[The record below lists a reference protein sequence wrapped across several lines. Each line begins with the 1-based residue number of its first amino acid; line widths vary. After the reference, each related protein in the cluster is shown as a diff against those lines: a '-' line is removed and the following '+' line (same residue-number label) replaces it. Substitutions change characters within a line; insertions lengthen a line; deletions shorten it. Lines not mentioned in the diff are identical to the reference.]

1 MAGLPGLGSGYPTT
15 ELIADLMAIDRNSQ
29 TLIKNKVTSNTTTVT
44 ALQDLNTKIAAL
56 GVLAAKLD
64 KSSELDN
71 LTAANSSTGATATVG
86 IGASAGQIDV
96 VVNAIAKSQ
105 ATVTGAKT
113 AWAGSVITIT
123 GASGTPV
130 ELTAASNSLDDI
142 ITAVNASSTGVT
154 ATKVSA
160 GVDGA
165 GVPQFRLQFSGKE
178 TGAANAFTVREGTA
192 AAGTD
197 VLTQPGAAAVR
208 VASDASVTLFAG
220 SAAEQVVTSKSN
232 TFAELLPGVSVTVSA
247 VSATP
252 VTITITRNA
261 EKTSDAAK
269 GLVTAI
275 NDALA
280 FITART
286 VATAGVDADGNAYTA
301 GGAFTGDRTVRDVTQ
316 KLLDA
321 ASAPIDGV
329 SPSAYGITITKTGTM
344 EFSPE
349 KFAAALAKD
358 PAKTQAAVAEIATR
372 LGTAVDA
379 VSNKTTG
386 SITTRITGQEST
398 IKSLKEEVSKWDD
411 RLEKRQANLERYY
424 TAFEVSMGKLNA
436 QMTWLTDQ
444 VNALNASKD

>member
-15 ELIADLMAIDRNSQ
+15 ELIAELMAIDRNSQ

-44 ALQDLNTKIAAL
+44 ALQELNAKIAAL

-64 KSSELDN
+64 KPSELDN
-71 LTAANSSTGATATVG
+71 LTATSSGAGASGTVG

-96 VVNAIAKSQ
+96 LVTALAKSQ

-123 GASGTPV
+123 GASGAPV

-142 ITAVNASSTGVT
+142 VTAVNASATGVT
-154 ATKVSA
+154 ATKVAA

-165 GVPQFRLQFSGKE
+165 GVPQFRLQFTGKE
-178 TGAANAFTVREGTA
+178 TGAANAFTVLEGTA
-192 AAGTD
+192 GAGTD

-208 VASDASVTLFAG
+208 VASDASLTLFAG
-220 SAAEQVVTSKSN
+220 TAAEQVITSKSN
-232 TFAELLPGVSVTVSA
+232 TFAELLPGVAVTVSA

-252 VTITITRNA
+252 ATITVSRNA
-261 EKTSDAAK
+261 EKTTDAAK
-269 GLVTAI
+269 GLIAAV
-275 NDALA
+275 NDAIA

-286 VATAGVDADGNAYTA
+286 VATASVDANGNAYTA
-301 GGAFTGDRTVRDVTQ
+301 GGAFTGDRTVRDVNQ
-316 KLLDA
+316 KVLAA
-321 ASAPIDGV
+321 ASAPIDGI
-329 SPSAYGITITKTGTM
+329 SPSEYGISITKTGTM
-344 EFSPE
+344 EFNAE

-372 LGTAVDA
+372 LVVATDSI
-379 VSNKTTG
+379 SNKTTG
-386 SITTRITGQEST
+386 SITTKINGQEST

>member
-15 ELIADLMAIDRNSQ
+15 ELIAELMAIDRNSQ

-44 ALQDLNTKIAAL
+44 ALQELNAKIAAL

-64 KSSELDN
+64 KPSELDN
-71 LTAANSSTGATATVG
+71 LTATSSGAGASGTVG

-96 VVNAIAKSQ
+96 LVTALAKSQ

-123 GASGTPV
+123 GASGAPV

-142 ITAVNASSTGVT
+142 VTAVNASATGVT
-154 ATKVSA
+154 ATKVAA

-165 GVPQFRLQFSGKE
+165 GVPQFRLQFTGKE
-178 TGAANAFTVREGTA
+178 TGAANAFTVLEGTA
-192 AAGTD
+192 GAGVD

-208 VASDASVTLFAG
+208 VASDASLTLFAG
-220 SAAEQVVTSKSN
+220 TAAEQVITSKSN
-232 TFAELLPGVSVTVSA
+232 TFAELLPGVAVTVSA

-252 VTITITRNA
+252 ATITVSRNA
-261 EKTSDAAK
+261 EKTTDAAK
-269 GLVTAI
+269 GLIAAV
-275 NDALA
+275 NDAIA

-286 VATAGVDADGNAYTA
+286 VATASVDANGNAYTA
-301 GGAFTGDRTVRDVTQ
+301 GGAFTGDRTVRDVNQ
-316 KLLDA
+316 KVLAA
-321 ASAPIDGV
+321 ASAPIDGI
-329 SPSAYGITITKTGTM
+329 SPSEYGISITKTGTM
-344 EFSPE
+344 EFNAE

-372 LGTAVDA
+372 LVVATDSI
-379 VSNKTTG
+379 SNKTTG
-386 SITTRITGQEST
+386 SITTKINGQEFT

>member
-15 ELIADLMAIDRNSQ
+15 ELIAELMAIDRNSQ

-44 ALQDLNTKIAAL
+44 ALQELNAKIAAL

-64 KSSELDN
+64 KPSELDN
-71 LTAANSSTGATATVG
+71 LTATSSGAGASGTVG

-96 VVNAIAKSQ
+96 LVTALAKSQ

-123 GASGTPV
+123 GASGAPV

-142 ITAVNASSTGVT
+142 VTAVNASATGVT
-154 ATKVSA
+154 ATKVAA

-165 GVPQFRLQFSGKE
+165 GVPQFRLQFTGKE
-178 TGAANAFTVREGTA
+178 TGAANAFTVLEGTTG
-192 AAGTD
+192 AGTD

-208 VASDASVTLFAG
+208 VASDASLTLFAG
-220 SAAEQVVTSKSN
+220 TAAEQVITSKSN
-232 TFAELLPGVSVTVSA
+232 TFAELLPGVAVTVSA

-252 VTITITRNA
+252 ATITVSRNA
-261 EKTSDAAK
+261 EKTTDAAK
-269 GLVTAI
+269 GLIAAV
-275 NDALA
+275 NDAIA

-286 VATAGVDADGNAYTA
+286 VATASVDANGNAYTA
-301 GGAFTGDRTVRDVTQ
+301 GGAFTGDRTVRDVNQ
-316 KLLDA
+316 KVLAA
-321 ASAPIDGV
+321 ASAPIDGI
-329 SPSAYGITITKTGTM
+329 SPSEYGISITKTGTM
-344 EFSPE
+344 EFNAE

-358 PAKTQAAVAEIATR
+358 PAKAQAAVAEIATR
-372 LGTAVDA
+372 LVVATDSI
-379 VSNKTTG
+379 SNKTTG
-386 SITTRITGQEST
+386 SITTKINGQEST

>member
-15 ELIADLMAIDRNSQ
+15 ELIAELMAIDRNSQ

-44 ALQDLNTKIAAL
+44 ALQELNAKIAAL

-64 KSSELDN
+64 KPSELDN
-71 LTAANSSTGATATVG
+71 LTATSSGAGASGTVG

-96 VVNAIAKSQ
+96 LVTALAKSQ

-123 GASGTPV
+123 GASGAPV

-142 ITAVNASSTGVT
+142 VTAVNASATGVT
-154 ATKVSA
+154 ATKVAA

-165 GVPQFRLQFSGKE
+165 GVPQFRLQFTGKE
-178 TGAANAFTVREGTA
+178 TGAANAFTVLEGTA
-192 AAGTD
+192 GAGVD
-197 VLTQPGAAAVR
+197 VLAQPGAAAVR
-208 VASDASVTLFAG
+208 VASDASLTLFAG
-220 SAAEQVVTSKSN
+220 TAAEQVITSKSN
-232 TFAELLPGVSVTVSA
+232 TFAELLPGVAVTVSA

-252 VTITITRNA
+252 ATITVSRNA
-261 EKTSDAAK
+261 EKTTDAAK
-269 GLVTAI
+269 GLIAAV
-275 NDALA
+275 NDAIA

-286 VATAGVDADGNAYTA
+286 VATASVDANGNAYTA
-301 GGAFTGDRTVRDVTQ
+301 GGAFTGDRTVRDVNQ
-316 KLLDA
+316 KVLAA
-321 ASAPIDGV
+321 ASAPIDGI
-329 SPSAYGITITKTGTM
+329 SPSEYGISITKTGTM
-344 EFSPE
+344 EFNAE

-372 LGTAVDA
+372 LVVATDSI
-379 VSNKTTG
+379 SNKTTG
-386 SITTRITGQEST
+386 SITTKINGQEST

>member
-15 ELIADLMAIDRNSQ
+15 ELIAELMAIDRNSQ

-44 ALQDLNTKIAAL
+44 ALQELNAKIAAL

-64 KSSELDN
+64 KPSELDN
-71 LTAANSSTGATATVG
+71 LTATSSGTGVTATVG
-86 IGASAGQIDV
+86 VGASAGQLDV
-96 VVNAIAKSQ
+96 VVTAIAKSQ

-123 GASGTPV
+123 GATGTPV

-142 ITAVNASSTGVT
+142 VTAVNASATGVT

-160 GVDGA
+160 GVDGD
-165 GVPQFRLQFSGKE
+165 GVPQFRLQFTGKE
-178 TGAANAFTVREGTA
+178 TGAANAFTVIEGTA

-197 VLTQPGAAAVR
+197 VLAQPGAAAVR
-208 VASDASVTLFAG
+208 LASDASVTLFAG
-220 SAAEQVVTSKSN
+220 TAAEQVITSKSN
-232 TFAELLPGVSVTVSA
+232 TFAELLPGVAVTVSA
-247 VSATP
+247 ISATP
-252 VTITITRNA
+252 ATVTVSRNA

-269 GLVTAI
+269 GLIAAV

-286 VATAGVDADGNAYTA
+286 VATSSVDADGNAYTA
-301 GGAFTGDRTVRDVTQ
+301 GGAFTGDRAVRDVTQ
-316 KLLDA
+316 KVLDA
-321 ASAPIDGV
+321 ASAPIDGI
-329 SPSAYGITITKTGTM
+329 SPSEYGISITKSGTM
-344 EFSPE
+344 EFDAE

-372 LGTAVDA
+372 LVTATDA
-379 VSNKTTG
+379 VSNKVTG
-386 SITTRITGQEST
+386 SITTKITGQEST

-411 RLEKRQANLERYY
+411 RLATRQANLERYY

>member
-44 ALQDLNTKIAAL
+44 ALQALNTKIAAL

-71 LTAANSSTGATATVG
+71 LTAANSSPGATATVG

-113 AWAGSVITIT
+113 EWAGSVITIT
-123 GASGTPV
+123 GATGTAV

-142 ITAVNASSTGVT
+142 ITAVNASPTGVT

-165 GVPQFRLQFSGKE
+165 GIPQFRLQFSGKE

-232 TFAELLPGVSVTVSA
+232 TFAELLPGVAVTVSA
-247 VSATP
+247 VSAAP

-269 GLVTAI
+269 GLVAAI
-275 NDALA
+275 NDAIA

-286 VATAGVDADGNAYTA
+286 VTTPGVDADGNAYTA

-316 KLLDA
+316 KVLDA
-321 ASAPIDGV
+321 ASAPIGGI
-329 SPSAYGITITKTGTM
+329 SPSTYGISITKTGTM
-344 EFSPE
+344 EFDAE

-372 LGTAVDA
+372 LVAATDA
-379 VSNKTTG
+379 ISNKTTG
-386 SITTRITGQEST
+386 TVTTKIIGQEST
-398 IKSLKEEVSKWDD
+398 IKSLQEEVGKWDD

>member
-15 ELIADLMAIDRNSQ
+15 ELIAELMAIDRNSQ

-44 ALQDLNTKIAAL
+44 ALQELNAKIAAL

-64 KSSELDN
+64 KPSELDN
-71 LTAANSSTGATATVG
+71 LTATSSGAGASGTVG

-96 VVNAIAKSQ
+96 LVTALAKSQ

-123 GASGTPV
+123 GASGAPV

-142 ITAVNASSTGVT
+142 VTAVNASATGVT
-154 ATKVSA
+154 ATKVAA

-165 GVPQFRLQFSGKE
+165 GVPQFRLQFTGKE
-178 TGAANAFTVREGTA
+178 TGAANAFTVLEGTA
-192 AAGTD
+192 GVGVD

-208 VASDASVTLFAG
+208 VASDASLTLFAG
-220 SAAEQVVTSKSN
+220 TAAEQVITSKSN
-232 TFAELLPGVSVTVSA
+232 TFAELLPGVAVTVSA

-252 VTITITRNA
+252 ATITVSRNA
-261 EKTSDAAK
+261 EKTTDAAK
-269 GLVTAI
+269 GLIAAV
-275 NDALA
+275 NDAIA

-286 VATAGVDADGNAYTA
+286 VATASVDANGNAYTA
-301 GGAFTGDRTVRDVTQ
+301 GGAFTGDRTVRDVNQ
-316 KLLDA
+316 KVLAA
-321 ASAPIDGV
+321 ASAPIDGI
-329 SPSAYGITITKTGTM
+329 SPSEYGISITKTGTM
-344 EFSPE
+344 EFNAE

-372 LGTAVDA
+372 LVVATDSI
-379 VSNKTTG
+379 SNKTTG
-386 SITTRITGQEST
+386 SITTKINGQEFT

>member
-15 ELIADLMAIDRNSQ
+15 ELIAELMAIDRNSQ

-44 ALQDLNTKIAAL
+44 ALQELNAKIAAL

-64 KSSELDN
+64 KPSELDN
-71 LTAANSSTGATATVG
+71 LTATSSGAGASGTVG

-96 VVNAIAKSQ
+96 LVTALAKSQ
-105 ATVTGAKT
+105 ASVTGAKT

-123 GASGTPV
+123 GASGAPV

-142 ITAVNASSTGVT
+142 VTAVNASATGVT
-154 ATKVSA
+154 ATKVAA

-165 GVPQFRLQFSGKE
+165 GVPQFRLQFTGKE
-178 TGAANAFTVREGTA
+178 TGAANAFTVLEGTPG
-192 AAGTD
+192 AGTD

-208 VASDASVTLFAG
+208 VASDASLTLFAG
-220 SAAEQVVTSKSN
+220 TAAEQVITSKSN
-232 TFAELLPGVSVTVSA
+232 TFAELLPGVAVTVSA

-252 VTITITRNA
+252 ATITVSRNA
-261 EKTSDAAK
+261 EKTTDAAK
-269 GLVTAI
+269 GLIAAV
-275 NDALA
+275 NDAIA

-286 VATAGVDADGNAYTA
+286 VATASVDANGNAYTA
-301 GGAFTGDRTVRDVTQ
+301 GGAFTGDRTVRDVNQ
-316 KLLDA
+316 KVLAA
-321 ASAPIDGV
+321 ASAPIDGI
-329 SPSAYGITITKTGTM
+329 SPSEYGISITKTGTM
-344 EFSPE
+344 EFNAE

-372 LGTAVDA
+372 LVVATDSI
-379 VSNKTTG
+379 SNKTTG
-386 SITTRITGQEST
+386 SITTKINGQEST